1 MESNFLKIV
10 LGIAAGFLLCFHT
23 MKIKAQ
29 ALYGPQGQYLGNIQ
43 QSGNTANYYGPAGQY
58 QGSATTSGN
67 QTNFYGANGA
77 YQGTYQN
84 QVQPNYTPYTPY
96 IPQQP
101 AQPQMP
107 RGY

>member
-10 LGIAAGFLLCFHT
+10 LGIAAGFLLCLHT
-23 MKIKAQ
+23 IEPKAQ
-29 ALYGPQGQYLGNIQ
+29 ALYGAQGQYLGNIQ
-43 QSGNTANYYGPAGQY
+43 QSGNTANYYGPQGQY
-58 QGSATTSGN
+58 QGSAQTSGN

-84 QVQPNYTPYTPY
+84 QVQPSYTPYTPY

-101 AQPQMP
+101 LQPQMP

>member
-1 MESNFLKIV
+1 MKDFIGACLLGAF
-10 LGIAAGFLLCFHT
+10 LGIMFGYGIPAN
-23 MKIKAQ
+23 AQ

-58 QGSATTSGN
+58 QGSATTNGN

-84 QVQPNYTPYTPY
+84 QMQPNYTPYTPY